1 MEGKDIRFLL
11 FIKFFFKKES
21 KHIQGGIVIM
31 NEKPSFSEVSI
42 FVLKILSV
50 IPVIIA
56 GIQKLI
62 EEGKIKR
69 QTRIEARKNK

>member
-1 MEGKDIRFLL
+1 
-11 FIKFFFKKES
+11 
-21 KHIQGGIVIM
+21 M
-31 NEKPSFSEVSI
+31 NEKPSFSEVSV